1 MVNIKQTKKISK
13 ISKMKAGNSA
23 TQQNVMNNLPKD
35 IYDSASEF
43 GVFMALIGLLSAGL
57 FGIIMI
63 IVALYLIFNNGT
75 HSAEI
80 DAEVVSSKCN
90 MYKDSKN
97 KVYKKCDSEL
107 KYTVDN
113 KEYKNTISTQIIQLN
128 GSKVKVVYNPS
139 NPNDSMFKTGWRR
152 RSAYILLAIAV
163 FIIIAAGI
171 RYYIVKTFKIAAAA
185 SGFGEGAAMAAA
197 PFQSSSSSS
206 YSSSSPDSTSFANS
220 PDEML
225 LFTPE
230 VPDTSSSS

>member
-1 MVNIKQTKKISK
+1 
-13 ISKMKAGNSA
+13 
-23 TQQNVMNNLPKD
+23 
-35 IYDSASEF
+35 
-43 GVFMALIGLLSAGL
+43 MALIGLLSAVF

-63 IVALYLIFNNGT
+63 SVALYLIFNNGT

-97 KVYKKCDSEL
+97 KVCYSEI

-113 KEYKNTISTQIIQLN
+113 KEYQNTISNQIIQLN
-128 GSKVKVVYNPS
+128 GSTVKVVYNPS
-139 NPNDSMFKTGWRR
+139 ITTDSMFNTGWRR
-152 RSAYILLAIAV
+152 RLAYILLAIAV

-171 RYYIVKTFKIAAAA
+171 RYYIVKTFRIAAAA

-197 PFQSSSSSS
+197 PFKSFSSSSSS
-206 YSSSSPDSTSFANS
+206 PDTTSFADS
-220 PDEML
+220 QML